1 MSEGPGG
8 PQGATAGGTLAMRML
23 SQQAMVASQ
32 MKRAAND
39 KAIAQMLAA
48 KKSGPPAAR
57 LGDEIQHKSFLG
69 ALAGA
74 VLGAIVTI
82 AEGCLIMAACATG
95 PYALV
100 LVPAL
105 MYASYKASDY
115 VEEKQNQ
122 LESWINSF
130 CDTDGAINTGS
141 ENVNINGKP
150 AARAAVTLPPPPPP
164 GAIPEVPQGEPS
176 WGDIATDL
184 LESAAEK
191 AVPLAK
197 AWGNAVIT
205 LTESNAGFMD
215 RVSAGASLLFPAGP
229 VLMEFATM
237 VGGRGEI
244 KKDADFPAAGEDT
257 ALCDKENKPPRIAQ
271 GSSNVFIN
279 NQPAARKGDKLECS
293 AAIVEGSPDVF
304 IGGEQ
309 VTYLDIQPEFPPWQ
323 RMILGGITIASYL
336 LPPAGLL
343 GKLKNLAR
351 LGKLGNL
358 LGKSGKLLGAKLGAL
373 LGKTG
378 KSLKSIANKV
388 IRWVTD
394 PVDPVTGAYCDERT
408 DFTLGQTLPLSFT
421 RFHSSVLPLHGLT
434 GVGWSDSWSEYAWVR
449 EQGNRVDI
457 ITQGATLRFA
467 FDGDSDTAVNP
478 YHAQYILRRRDD
490 YLELFDRDALSSRFF
505 YDAFPGMRLRHPVTD
520 DTSDDRLAHSPGD
533 RMYMLGGMSDTASNR
548 ITFERDSQY
557 RITGVSHTDGIRL
570 KLTYHASGYPRMS
583 YRELYKPDEKPLAIM
598 VPAWNETGVIGNMAE
613 LAATTLDYE
622 NYHIFVGTYPN
633 DPDTQRDVDEVCARF
648 PNVHKVVCARP
659 GPTSKAD
666 CLNNVLDAITQF
678 ERSANFAFAGFILH
692 DAEDV
697 ISPMEL
703 RLFNYLVERKDL
715 IQIPV
720 YPFERE
726 WTHFTSMT
734 YIDEFS
740 ELHGKDVPV
749 REALAGQVPSAGV
762 GTCFSRRAVTALLA
776 DGDGIA
782 FDVQSLTEDYDIGFR
797 LKEKGMTEIF
807 VRFPV
812 VDEAKEREQRKF
824 LQHARTSNMIC
835 VREYFPD
842 TFSTAVRQKSRW
854 IIGIVFQGFKT
865 HKWTSSLTLN
875 YFLWRDRKGA
885 ISNFVSFL
893 AMLVMIQLLLL
904 LAYESLW
911 PDAWHFLSIFSGSAW
926 LMTLLWLNFGLMVN
940 RIVQRVIFVTG
951 YYGLTQGLLSVL
963 RLFWGNLINFMAN

>member
-1 MSEGPGG
+1 MDWLLDVF
-8 PQGATAGGTLAMRML
+8 ATWLYGLKVIAITLAVIMF
-23 SQQAMVASQ
+23 
-32 MKRAAND
+32 
-39 KAIAQMLAA
+39 I
-48 KKSGPPAAR
+48 SG
-57 LGDEIQHKSFLG
+57 LD
-69 ALAGA
+69 
-74 VLGAIVTI
+74 
-82 AEGCLIMAACATG
+82 
-95 PYALV
+95 
-100 LVPAL
+100 
-105 MYASYKASDY
+105 
-115 VEEKQNQ
+115 
-122 LESWINSF
+122 
-130 CDTDGAINTGS
+130 
-141 ENVNINGKP
+141 
-150 AARAAVTLPPPPPP
+150 
-164 GAIPEVPQGEPS
+164 
-176 WGDIATDL
+176 
-184 LESAAEK
+184 
-191 AVPLAK
+191 
-197 AWGNAVIT
+197 
-205 LTESNAGFMD
+205 
-215 RVSAGASLLFPAGP
+215 
-229 VLMEFATM
+229 
-237 VGGRGEI
+237 
-244 KKDADFPAAGEDT
+244 DF
-257 ALCDKENKPPRIAQ
+257 
-271 GSSNVFIN
+271 FI
-279 NQPAARKGDKLECS
+279 
-293 AAIVEGSPDVF
+293 DV
-304 IGGEQ
+304 
-309 VTYLDIQPEFPPWQ
+309 VY
-323 RMILGGITIASYL
+323 
-336 LPPAGLL
+336 
-343 GKLKNLAR
+343 
-351 LGKLGNL
+351 
-358 LGKSGKLLGAKLGAL
+358 
-373 LGKTG
+373 
-378 KSLKSIANKV
+378 
-388 IRWVTD
+388 
-394 PVDPVTGAYCDERT
+394 
-408 DFTLGQTLPLSFT
+408 
-421 RFHSSVLPLHGLT
+421 
-434 GVGWSDSWSEYAWVR
+434 WVR
-449 EQGNRVDI
+449 RIKRKLSV
-457 ITQGATLRFA
+457 
-467 FDGDSDTAVNP
+467 
-478 YHAQYILRRRDD
+478 YRR
-490 YLELFDRDALSSRFF
+490 
-505 YDAFPGMRLRHPVTD
+505 
-520 DTSDDRLAHSPGD
+520 
-533 RMYMLGGMSDTASNR
+533 
-548 ITFERDSQY
+548 
-557 RITGVSHTDGIRL
+557 
-570 KLTYHASGYPRMS
+570 YPRMS

-893 AMLVMIQLLLL
+893 AMLVMLQLLLL

-911 PDAWHFLSIFSGSAW
+911 PDAWQIPSSLIAEMPASVALHYAVLPLRLENDELIVGSEDGIDPVSLAA
-926 LMTLLWLNFGLMVN
+926 LTRKVGRKV
-940 RIVQRVIFVTG
+940 RYVIVLRGQIVTG
-951 YYGLTQGLLSVL
+951 LRHWYARRRGHDPRAMLYNAVQHQWLTEQQTGEIWRQYVPHQFLFAEILTTLGHINRSAINVLLLRHERSSLPLGKFLVTEGVISQETLDRVLTIQRELQVSMQSLLLKAGLNTEQVAQLESENEGE
-963 RLFWGNLINFMAN
+963 

>member
-1 MSEGPGG
+1 
-8 PQGATAGGTLAMRML
+8 
-23 SQQAMVASQ
+23 
-32 MKRAAND
+32 MKRASS
-39 KAIAQMLAA
+39 AIWP
-48 KKSGPPAAR
+48 S
-57 LGDEIQHKSFLG
+57 D
-69 ALAGA
+69 
-74 VLGAIVTI
+74 
-82 AEGCLIMAACATG
+82 
-95 PYALV
+95 YLV
-100 LVPAL
+100 LL
-105 MYASYKASDY
+105 GSD
-115 VEEKQNQ
+115 
-122 LESWINSF
+122 
-130 CDTDGAINTGS
+130 
-141 ENVNINGKP
+141 
-150 AARAAVTLPPPPPP
+150 
-164 GAIPEVPQGEPS
+164 
-176 WGDIATDL
+176 
-184 LESAAEK
+184 
-191 AVPLAK
+191 
-197 AWGNAVIT
+197 
-205 LTESNAGFMD
+205 
-215 RVSAGASLLFPAGP
+215 
-229 VLMEFATM
+229 
-237 VGGRGEI
+237 
-244 KKDADFPAAGEDT
+244 
-257 ALCDKENKPPRIAQ
+257 
-271 GSSNVFIN
+271 
-279 NQPAARKGDKLECS
+279 
-293 AAIVEGSPDVF
+293 
-304 IGGEQ
+304 
-309 VTYLDIQPEFPPWQ
+309 
-323 RMILGGITIASYL
+323 
-336 LPPAGLL
+336 
-343 GKLKNLAR
+343 
-351 LGKLGNL
+351 
-358 LGKSGKLLGAKLGAL
+358 
-373 LGKTG
+373 
-378 KSLKSIANKV
+378 
-388 IRWVTD
+388 
-394 PVDPVTGAYCDERT
+394 
-408 DFTLGQTLPLSFT
+408 
-421 RFHSSVLPLHGLT
+421 
-434 GVGWSDSWSEYAWVR
+434 
-449 EQGNRVDI
+449 
-457 ITQGATLRFA
+457 
-467 FDGDSDTAVNP
+467 
-478 YHAQYILRRRDD
+478 
-490 YLELFDRDALSSRFF
+490 
-505 YDAFPGMRLRHPVTD
+505 
-520 DTSDDRLAHSPGD
+520 
-533 RMYMLGGMSDTASNR
+533 
-548 ITFERDSQY
+548 
-557 RITGVSHTDGIRL
+557 
-570 KLTYHASGYPRMS
+570 
-583 YRELYKPDEKPLAIM
+583 
-598 VPAWNETGVIGNMAE
+598 
-613 LAATTLDYE
+613 E

-963 RLFWGNLINFMAN
+963 RLFWGNLINFMANWRALKQVLQHGDPRRVAWESIDAWQIPSSLIAEMPASVALHYAVLPLRLDNDELIVGSEDGIDPVSLAALTRKVGRKVRYVIVLRGQIVTGLRHWYARRRGHDPRAMLYNAVQHQWLTEQQAGEIWRQYVPHQFLFAEILTTLGHINRSAINVLLLRHERSSLPLGKFLVTEGVISQETLDRVLTIQRELQVSMQSLLLKAGLNTEQVAQLESENEGE